1 MGAMRVAVVDVG
13 SNTAR
18 LLVADVE
25 GNELEPVR
33 EEKAY
38 LGLAAE
44 IMRDGCI
51 SSSALSRTSDAVTRY
66 ARLARRD
73 GVERLETFV
82 TAPGRQAASSQALV
96 ARLEEATRRPVEV
109 LSAEDEGRLAFAG
122 ALARAGEVSGV
133 VAVCDVGGGSTEIAV
148 GTRLLGPAWVRSA
161 DIGSLRLTHGWLAGD
176 PPGAEA
182 VARARDAAREAL
194 RPLVP
199 PRPDVAFAVG
209 GSARAAAKLVGRELG
224 RSDLDDTVDIA
235 HRRSAAKLARIFG
248 LDIQRAHTLL
258 AGAIILGE
266 VVRLLGVEFKVARG
280 GLREGAALALAGAD
294 RAAAA

>member
-1 MGAMRVAVVDVG
+1 RSICMLRPGVKGLSDRISVRSVLGRFLEHSRLFQFEAGERVTVYLGSADLMPRNLDRRIEILAPVEQARARQEINAIFDSAVADVG

-73 GVERLETFV
+73 GVERMETFV

-96 ARLEEATRRPVEV
+96 ARLEDATRRPVGV
-109 LSAEDEGRLAFAG
+109 L
-122 ALARAGEVSGV
+122 
-133 VAVCDVGGGSTEIAV
+133 
-148 GTRLLGPAWVRSA
+148 
-161 DIGSLRLTHGWLAGD
+161 
-176 PPGAEA
+176 
-182 VARARDAAREAL
+182 
-194 RPLVP
+194 
-199 PRPDVAFAVG
+199 
-209 GSARAAAKLVGRELG
+209 
-224 RSDLDDTVDIA
+224 
-235 HRRSAAKLARIFG
+235 
-248 LDIQRAHTLL
+248 
-258 AGAIILGE
+258 
-266 VVRLLGVEFKVARG
+266 
-280 GLREGAALALAGAD
+280 
-294 RAAAA
+294 